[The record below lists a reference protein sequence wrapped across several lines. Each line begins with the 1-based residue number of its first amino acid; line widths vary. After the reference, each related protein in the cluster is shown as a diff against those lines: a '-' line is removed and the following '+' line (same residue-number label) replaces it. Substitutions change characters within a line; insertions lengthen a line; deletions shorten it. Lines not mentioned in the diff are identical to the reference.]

1 MSEWL
6 VFRSTSWGKG
16 LLGPVMVANLSLGWM
31 VGEWGFYVGK

>member
-16 LLGPVMVANLSLGWM
+16 LAGPVVVANLSLGWM
-31 VGEWGFYVGK
+31 VWGSGFYVGQ